1 MGSGQQHH
9 IQPAKAP
16 DEPVVVAAVEGLW
29 MVALE
34 YDPEA
39 FQCPANH
46 VSGSQDPAAGQA
58 TPRDLEETSSQQL

>member
-9 IQPAKAP
+9 IKPAEAP
-16 DEPVVVAAVEGLW
+16 DELVVITAVEGLW

-39 FQCPANH
+39 SQCPANH
-46 VSGSQDPAAGQA
+46 VSGGQA
-58 TPRDLEETSSQQL
+58 APRDLEETSSQQL